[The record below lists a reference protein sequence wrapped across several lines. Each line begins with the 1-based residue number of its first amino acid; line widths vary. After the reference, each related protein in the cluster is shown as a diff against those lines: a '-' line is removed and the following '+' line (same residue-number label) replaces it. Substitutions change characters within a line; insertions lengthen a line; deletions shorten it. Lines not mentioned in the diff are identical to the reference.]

1 MSLQEWIN
9 VLGEGERNYLL
20 SEDRMQLRD
29 WLIELQ
35 QYRGETE
42 EKYIFTFW
50 DSGSYMGKTIIAKST
65 KEAIHKFKKI
75 FPRASNICVN
85 GTTI

>member
-20 SEDRMQLRD
+20 PEDRMQLRD

-35 QYRGETE
+35 QYRDDLSEG
-42 EKYIFTFW
+42 YNNRNS
-50 DSGSYMGKTIIAKST
+50 DS
-65 KEAIHKFKKI
+65 
-75 FPRASNICVN
+75 
-85 GTTI
+85 